1 MSITITINC
10 ESPKL
15 KQSERREG
23 GCQPS
28 LPIIIK
34 FKAQVELKE
43 MKERASIIVAS
54 SYENVHNERR
64 TTKLRKRRKLKEMKK
79 GASIAIINSF
89 ENN

>member
-1 MSITITINC
+1 V
-10 ESPKL
+10 KA
-15 KQSERREG
+15 QSSNKVERREG

-34 FKAQVELKE
+34 FKGQGELKE
-43 MKERASIIVAS
+43 MKEGALITVAS
-54 SYENVHNERR
+54 SYENVHKERG
-64 TTKLRKRRKLKEMKK
+64 TTKLRERRKLKEMKK